1 MMIND
6 IKIHQT
12 SHLTDESFLQAEGQH
27 QHLLNSESSGH

>member
-12 SHLTDESFLQAEGQH
+12 SHLTDESFLQAERTTST
-27 QHLLNSESSGH
+27 LVKL